1 MYVEATSVMSF
12 CPIGRGFIFCLIP
25 SINLDAYLVDDTPKN
40 NPARVKSPVRGR
52 GRGRGRAR

>member
-1 MYVEATSVMSF
+1 MSF